1 MSIDRIAQLKTL
13 HLFGM
18 AAALHE
24 WQTEYSFQQKAGDT
38 YTGHLCRKFG

>member
-18 AAALHE
+18 AAAWNE
-24 WQTEYSFQQKAGDT
+24 WQAEYATQKN
-38 YTGHLCRKFG
+38 R